1 MNKSINDL
9 QAQVERVLVLVEERG
24 GWRNAHGY
32 DEQTL
37 WQIAR
42 SIAARRGLSYFDD
55 KDKKGVWTADMFRI
69 KTEQR
74 RVVEI
79 PTTYKNVPQ
88 IEKKPKEVDIAEYER
103 KLNAACDEQMMCKV
117 LAWVAQSIMLRT
129 KLGVEGDPLE
139 IPRRLYA
146 EMQRIIGKRTQ
157 GVLF

>member
-32 DEQTL
+32 
-37 WQIAR
+37 
-42 SIAARRGLSYFDD
+42 
-55 KDKKGVWTADMFRI
+55 
-69 KTEQR
+69 
-74 RVVEI
+74 
-79 PTTYKNVPQ
+79 
-88 IEKKPKEVDIAEYER
+88 
-103 KLNAACDEQMMCKV
+103 DEQMMCKV

-139 IPRRLYA
+139 IPRRLYT